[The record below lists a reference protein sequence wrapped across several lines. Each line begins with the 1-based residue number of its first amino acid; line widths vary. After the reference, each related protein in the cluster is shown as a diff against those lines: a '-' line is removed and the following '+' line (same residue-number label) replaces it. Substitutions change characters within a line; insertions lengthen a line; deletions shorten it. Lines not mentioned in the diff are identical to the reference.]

1 MNEKKDSLYLEC
13 YSGISGDMVT
23 AALLDLGADEV
34 VLRKALAS
42 LPLDGFSINISRVK
56 KAGLDA
62 CDFDVVLDAEH
73 ENHDHDTAYLYGGVE
88 ECGHTHDVHEHNHDE
103 HDHHHDEDGHEPR
116 HGHCCHDHAAEHCHD
131 HEHDHAHRGLAE
143 VLDILNKADL
153 TDRARATAVRIFTIL
168 GQAEAKAHGATLE
181 TVHFHEVGAVDSI
194 VDITAAAVCLD
205 NLGIEDVIVPVLY
218 EGTGSIRCAHGVL
231 PIPVPAVVNIAAAEH
246 LNLHITGAKGE
257 YVTPTGAAIAAAVRT
272 SDQLPAKF
280 TVSKIG
286 LGAGKREQELPGLV
300 RAMLIRP
307 AGSEYAAQDVI
318 YKLESN
324 IDDTLSLIHISEPT
338 RP

>member
-1 MNEKKDSLYLEC
+1 MNEKKDALYLEC

-23 AALLDLGADEV
+23 AALLDLGADEA

-62 CDFDVVLDAEH
+62 CDFNVVL

-103 HDHHHDEDGHEPR
+103 HDHHHDEDGHEHR

-131 HEHDHAHRGLAE
+131 HDHAHRGLAE

-181 TVHFHEVGAVDSI
+181 TVHFRRGGFHRG
-194 VDITAAAVCLD
+194 
-205 NLGIEDVIVPVLY
+205 Y
-218 EGTGSIRCAHGVL
+218 HRCGRMPGQSGHRGRHR
-231 PIPVPAVVNIAAAEH
+231 PR
-246 LNLHITGAKGE
+246 
-257 YVTPTGAAIAAAVRT
+257 AVRGHR
-272 SDQLPAKF
+272 QHPLCPRRAAHP
-280 TVSKIG
+280 
-286 LGAGKREQELPGLV
+286 GARRGEHCR
-300 RAMLIRP
+300 R
-307 AGSEYAAQDVI
+307 
-318 YKLESN
+318 
-324 IDDTLSLIHISEPT
+324 
-338 RP
+338 